1 MRLNLLL
8 LLALLITGCTAPQP
22 VPVAPA
28 NCISSTQ
35 LTAYSYDYLARVSTG
50 MRADARNLEDFGRF
64 IAATKGTVNDYS
76 NTIQSSAYLSNAVR
90 YLPIPYA
97 GEISNVTKL
106 VANSVIH
113 LNAAGVALDRYKKSN
128 ASFLAAYD
136 KLNRTSATP
145 AELAKL
151 SAYADTTVMSDAREL
166 QSALQKISSST
177 AMMAATAQSFTNALD
192 TTGGYLNQA
201 KSFVGLQPGTTDK
214 VKVSESRDSFNAKLA
229 QLNQKIAS
237 LENSADTHSQN
248 IAKARTYAELAMQVQ
263 KQ

>member
-1 MRLNLLL
+1 VR
-8 LLALLITGCTAPQP
+8 LITLVAAFIFLAGCAPKQP
-22 VPVAPA
+22 APSSTV
-28 NCISSTQ
+28 NCITSAQ
-35 LTAYSYDYLARVSTG
+35 LTAYSYDQLSRVSAG
-50 MRADARNLEDFGRF
+50 MRSDARTIEDFGRF
-64 IAATKGTVNDYS
+64 IAVTKGTVNDYS

-106 VANSVIH
+106 VANSMIH

-128 ASFLAAYD
+128 TAFLAAFD
-136 KLNRTSATP
+136 KLKRESATP

-151 SAYADTTVMSDAREL
+151 SAYADTTVMSDARSL

-177 AMMAATAQSFTNALD
+177 AMMAATAQSFSNALD
-192 TTGGYLNQA
+192 STGGYYNQA
-201 KSFVGLQPGTTDK
+201 KSFVGFKPETTDK
-214 VKVSESRDSFNAKLA
+214 EKVTESRDSFNARLA

-237 LENSADTHSQN
+237 LENSADAHSEN
-248 IAKARTYAELAMQVQ
+248 IAKARTYADLAMQVE